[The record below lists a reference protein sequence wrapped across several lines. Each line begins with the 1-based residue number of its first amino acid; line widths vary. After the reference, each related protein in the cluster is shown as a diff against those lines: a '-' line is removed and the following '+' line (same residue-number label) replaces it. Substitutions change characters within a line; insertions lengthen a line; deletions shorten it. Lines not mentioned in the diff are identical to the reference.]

1 MEWETILKAPGYP
14 KSNLS
19 DYPKDEDEAR
29 ELANSPFG
37 GDWKEIISA
46 LEERNPEAA
55 KRLKEAVENKN
66 TGSGK
71 KRRSPD
77 TWEIEEARALSIP
90 IEAYIDITEEAE
102 ERAKGST
109 PKSRAD
115 IGYVYI
121 MQDKKSKRVEM
132 FFDEEMGNDMGYQT
146 LDYYDLENVIS
157 YWEDAAF
164 EWYFT
169 QQLEKYKTTG
179 EKEKE

>member
-1 MEWETILKAPGYP
+1 MKWAKILKV
-14 KSNLS
+14 S
-19 DYPKDEDEAR
+19 DFPKDKDEAR
-29 ELANSPFG
+29 ELANSPFS
-37 GDWKEIISA
+37 GDWKDIISA
-46 LEERNPEAA
+46 LEERNPEGA
-55 KRLKEAVENKN
+55 KRLKEALANKN

-77 TWEIEEARALSIP
+77 TWEIEHAQALSIP
-90 IEAYIDITEEAE
+90 IDAYIDITDEAQHL
-102 ERAKGST
+102 ALDST

-115 IGYVYI
+115 IGYIYI

-132 FFDEEMGNDMGYQT
+132 FFDEDMGNDMGYQT

-169 QQLEKYKTTG
+169 QQLEKHKSTG